1 MSRNKVIKTTVF
13 ILLLIIIVSVAAG
26 LYLFY
31 KKHPDITKTKPD
43 YKINATELEKEF
55 ETDEQ
60 AASQKFGNKVLE
72 VNGIISSIN
81 PSEGNNI
88 NITLETG
95 NDMSS
100 VICTLSSNPEISA
113 LKPGNSATI
122 RGVCSGFLMDVLLN
136 NCAIINTD
144 SIPR

>member
-1 MSRNKVIKTTVF
+1 MNRNKVIKATVL
-13 ILLLIIIVSVAAG
+13 IVILIIIISAATG

-43 YKINATELEKEF
+43 YKITAIELQKEF
-55 ETDEQ
+55 DTDEQ
-60 AASQKFGNKVLE
+60 GASQKFGNKVLE
-72 VNGIISSIN
+72 VTGTISSIN
-81 PSEGNNI
+81 VSEGNNI
-88 NITLETG
+88 NITLKTG

-100 VICTLSSNPEISA
+100 VICTLPSGPEITA

-136 NCAIINTD
+136 NCAIIKTD
-144 SIPR
+144 LNPR